1 MKITVAL
8 KHDIPNGDIREV
20 IQRVGAFEIIEVF
33 NKRRYAKLNV
43 TETQLEFLRRELS
56 GTCTFQKSLSAMSFS

>member
-8 KHDIPNGDIREV
+8 KPDVQTRNIRDVLHD
-20 IQRVGAFEIIEVF
+20 VGAFEIVEVF
-33 NKRRYAKLNV
+33 NKGRYAKLNV

-56 GTCTFQKSLSAMSFS
+56 GTCTFQKSLQAMSFS